1 METENT
7 IPADFRVVT
16 DIIYC
21 EVCHLPI
28 EYCEFSPSKEKCKKW
43 LKENHPELANEADTN
58 TGEEATESKHQTR
71 GGKGMVRDES
81 DKKKNKVTKVTIKR
95 CERTKRKHQII
106 VTGLDQYEIELKKAA
121 KLFSS
126 RFACGSSV
134 TKNAAGQ
141 EEIVVQGDV
150 QEEIKE
156 LILKNYSNVP
166 AEVIELTEDKKSKK
180 SSQQAQ
186 AQQAQQGKK
195 KK

>member
-7 IPADFRVVT
+7 IPADFRIVT

-21 EVCHLPI
+21 GVCHLPV
-28 EYCEFSPSKEKCKKW
+28 EYCEFSPSKEKCKVW
-43 LKENHPELANEADTN
+43 LKENHPELVNSDANA
-58 TGEEATESKHQTR
+58 EESSSTESKHQTR

-81 DKKKNKVTKVTIKR
+81 DKKKNKVSKITIKR

-106 VTGLDQYEIELKKAA
+106 VTGLDHYEIELKKAA

-150 QEEIKE
+150 QDEIKE
-156 LILKNYSNVP
+156 LILKNYKNIT
-166 AEVIELTEDKKSKK
+166 EDVIELTEDKKSKK
-180 SSQQAQ
+180 SSQAAQ
-186 AQQAQQGKK
+186 AAQAQGKK

>member
-1 METENT
+1 
-7 IPADFRVVT
+7 
-16 DIIYC
+16 
-21 EVCHLPI
+21 
-28 EYCEFSPSKEKCKKW
+28 
-43 LKENHPELANEADTN
+43 
-58 TGEEATESKHQTR
+58 
-71 GGKGMVRDES
+71 MVRDES
-81 DKKKNKVTKVTIKR
+81 DKKKTKVSKITIKR

-134 TKNAAGQ
+134 TKNAAGV

-156 LILKNYSNVP
+156 LILKNYKNIP
-166 AEVIELTEDKKSKK
+166 ADVIELTQDKKAKK
-180 SSQQAQ
+180 SAAAAAEQAQ
-186 AQQAQQGKK
+186 AQAKK

>member
-1 METENT
+1 
-7 IPADFRVVT
+7 
-16 DIIYC
+16 
-21 EVCHLPI
+21 
-28 EYCEFSPSKEKCKKW
+28 YCEFSPSKEKCKIW
-43 LKENHPELANEADTN
+43 LKENHPELVNEDANA
-58 TGEEATESKHQTR
+58 EESTTTESKHQTR
-71 GGKGMVRDES
+71 GSGKGMVRNES
-81 DKKKNKVTKVTIKR
+81 DKKKNTVSKITIKR

-106 VTGLDQYEIELKKAA
+106 VNGLDQYEIELKKAA

-141 EEIVVQGDV
+141 DEIVVQGDV

-156 LILKNYSNVP
+156 LILKNYKNVP
-166 AEVIELTEDKKSKK
+166 EDVIELTEDKKSKK

-186 AQQAQQGKK
+186 AAQAQGKK